1 MKIYKHKQFHQWLKD
16 ELLTDNDLKNA
27 IAEIENGL
35 HDGDLGAGLFK
46 KRIAMQGQGK
56 SGSYRTLLAF
66 KSGQKGFFIYGFSKN
81 VKANINRK
89 EKTVYKKLA
98 KILLNLDEIILAEMI
113 KNRSLIE
120 VK

>member
-46 KRIAMQGQGK
+46 KG
-56 SGSYRTLLAF
+56 
-66 KSGQKGFFIYGFSKN
+66 
-81 VKANINRK
+81 
-89 EKTVYKKLA
+89 
-98 KILLNLDEIILAEMI
+98 
-113 KNRSLIE
+113 
-120 VK
+120 